1 MKEKK
6 ADSLMSIGARIR
18 KARTEASL
26 TIRKLA
32 EETGITASY
41 LSMVERGEKNPSTTL
56 LRKIAEATDAP
67 SGWLDENP
75 AVRAAAAANTWEPEF
90 SVRVPTDIDIPLF
103 LAMALQSI
111 PGMTKD
117 KLADLLAVSPEAMD
131 NVLSGKGLDPAFRQ
145 KDHLSFL
152 ARQTDIPTLRQQIRK
167 IDMFLLHENME
178 KKKTCLHETL
188 QKVAGTEYQYLKIV
202 SSAVKEVAEDDLSRS
217 TDSVID
223 HIVLQKNASPAD
235 DWHFVFCRFSGD
247 VDRYMIRDI
256 IGSQITYANSTGSQL
271 TIVVEREDIL
281 HLFEDNYS
289 RLKMENDAIAEKKP
303 DAEPLPPISLLLVN
317 PDTWAESGELIMLED
332 EYDDCPD

>member
-18 KARTEASL
+18 KARTESSL

-90 SVRVPTDIDIPLF
+90 SVRIPTDIDIPLF
-103 LAMALQSI
+103 LAMALQAI
-111 PGMTKD
+111 PNMTKN

-131 NVLSGKGLDPAFRQ
+131 NVLSGKGLDPAFRW

-167 IDMFLLHENME
+167 IDMFLLHEHME

-188 QKVAGTEYQYLKIV
+188 KRVAGTEYQYLKIV

-256 IGSQITYANSTGSQL
+256 IGSQITYANNTGSQL
-271 TIVVEREDIL
+271 TIVTESEEIL
-281 HLFEDNYS
+281 HLFEDNYN
-289 RLKMENDAIAEKKP
+289 RLKMENDAIAEKSP
-303 DAEPLPPISLLLVN
+303 EAEPLPSISLLLVN
-317 PDTWAESGELIMLED
+317 PDTWEEAGELIMLED
-332 EYDDCPD
+332 AYDDCLD